1 MSRLALF
8 LLVSHLACNAAFAQ
22 LFEAHYLFRGG
33 YPIAQTAWS
42 NRVEGVA
49 HDDNYWYFTTSRL
62 PATVSF
68 YAVWKVPVGVDLQ
81 TVTVNTPGVSTMLI
95 NNVHPLSEYPQFGDG
110 DVYRFNDIDYLVVPL
125 SRNGGCITQSASVAF
140 IRCDT
145 LALVGVAPLT
155 GLPCDASW
163 VAIND
168 AGELF
173 TSRDQI
179 ADAVPSERGLFV
191 YKVDWAALN
200 NSNPV
205 TVTFN
210 RVVPMFDEN
219 NQPLVPF
226 HMQGGEFSFGSQL
239 LYISTG
245 YFQDDNARA
254 DAEGIHVLETNT
266 FRRVRHSTRG
276 VSGQP
281 FDFFYSPGG
290 SSQEQPQGLTLWDL
304 DDGRAPGIVGQL
316 HVLVAENFFE
326 TVDFKHYTR
335 TLNVDPTWTGCH
347 TGTPICPFQSLT
359 AGLNAAWDGCELRM
373 RGGLYLNTGV
383 ISQRMR
389 LNAQNGVA
397 RIGG

>member
-1 MSRLALF
+1 MCRLALF
-8 LLVSHLACNAAFAQ
+8 IITSLLACNAAFAQ
-22 LFEAHYLFRGG
+22 LFEGHYLFRGG

-110 DVYRFNDIDYLVVPL
+110 DVYRFNGIDYLVVPL
-125 SRNGGCITQSASVAF
+125 SRSGGCITQSASVAF

-155 GLPCDASW
+155 GLPCNVSW

-179 ADAVPSERGLFV
+179 GDAVPSERGLFV
-191 YKVDWAALN
+191 YDVDWAALN

-205 TVTFN
+205 AVTFN

-226 HMQGGEFSFGSQL
+226 HMQGGEFAPGSQL

-254 DAEGIHVLETNT
+254 DAEGIHALETNT

-304 DDGRAPGIVGQL
+304 EDGRAPSVVGQL

-335 TLNVDPTWTGCH
+335 TINVNPNGPSCQ
-347 TGTPICPFQSLT
+347 TGTPQCPWHSISAALSQS
-359 AGLNAAWDGCELRM
+359 WPGCEVRI
-373 RGGLYLNTGV
+373 RTGV
-383 ISQRMR
+383 YPNPMIVNQRVR
-389 LNAQNGVA
+389 LSSENGVV